1 MIEPHF
7 PSAAKWGELIADK
20 TKAKHI
26 VYLINDR
33 YEKPSKRD
41 ISFYGFKL
49 FRRELTCIQRK
60 GLEEAMDG
68 SKDTSHIAFA
78 EILNEFDASGCMANV
93 EFDDS
98 RVRGAELCDLK

>member
-1 MIEPHF
+1 
-7 PSAAKWGELIADK
+7 
-20 TKAKHI
+20 
-26 VYLINDR
+26 
-33 YEKPSKRD
+33 
-41 ISFYGFKL
+41 
-49 FRRELTCIQRK
+49 
-60 GLEEAMDG
+60 MDG